1 MEKWQKKGAV
11 PIVRGRKLIAFGE
24 VVAELVV
31 GHIDS
36 ISTLEQ
42 LVDLINNSDEWPME
56 ANRSIREN
64 GWIDDTDIDR
74 GVCHTDAFKVVI
86 NDAGLAVVLP
96 NEDGI
101 VNQLKAARLASGFTQ
116 QQVAS
121 KMGIAQTA
129 LSRIESGTHSP
140 SLDMVERYAEALGCR
155 LKIEKK
161 EEK

>member
-1 MEKWQKKGAV
+1 M
-11 PIVRGRKLIAFGE
+11 
-24 VVAELVV
+24 
-31 GHIDS
+31 
-36 ISTLEQ
+36 
-42 LVDLINNSDEWPME
+42 
-56 ANRSIREN
+56 
-64 GWIDDTDIDR
+64 
-74 GVCHTDAFKVVI
+74 I

-101 VNQLKAARLASGFTQ
+101 VNQLKAARLASGYTQ